1 MIIQAARLYS
11 QRKKHFR
18 SMSFQQKFNNIPK
31 FNSWVLV
38 LGIYGGQTHKL
49 DYMFSFKSFTLSY
62 ITRNK

>member
-1 MIIQAARLYS
+1 
-11 QRKKHFR
+11 
-18 SMSFQQKFNNIPK
+18 MSFQQKFNNIPK

-62 ITRNK
+62 ITCNK